1 MPEIFFGGL
10 GDVEKKEESSAPGS
24 LNYDV
29 VIIGG
34 GPSGLTAGMYTARAK
49 LKTLI
54 IEKMALGGQIII
66 TEWVENYP
74 GFEEGISGYDLG
86 RRFENHARK
95 YGAEIVMD
103 EVLSVAEDG
112 DDKLVKTTEKTYR
125 CKVLLIAT
133 GASPHKLGVPGEAEL
148 TGRGVS
154 YCGTCDAAFFKDKEV
169 VVIGGGDTAVQE
181 AIFLSKFAS
190 KVTIIHRR
198 DRLRAIQIMQ
208 DQAKANPKISF
219 IWNAVVEKINGTKS
233 VESVTIK
240 DLKTGAVSDF
250 RTDGC
255 FIFVGID
262 PQTQFLQ
269 GQLEQDEQGYIIVDQ
284 EGRTSKEGIFACGD
298 CVSQLLRQIA
308 TAVGRGA
315 ATAYAAQQYLEQKE
329 MASSRK

>member
-1 MPEIFFGGL
+1 MPDIFLGGL
-10 GDVEKKEESSAPGS
+10 GDLVKKDEPSTPNS
-24 LNYDV
+24 LDYDV
-29 VIIGG
+29 IIVGG
-34 GPSGLTAGMYTARAK
+34 GPSGLTAGMYTARAR

-54 IEKMALGGQIII
+54 IEKMAPGGQIII

-74 GFEEGISGYDLG
+74 GLEEGITGYDLG
-86 RRFENHARK
+86 RKFENHAK
-95 YGAEIVMD
+95 KFGAEIVMD
-103 EVLSVAEDG
+103 EVLTVTEEGEWKS
-112 DDKLVKTTEKTYR
+112 VKTTEKTYR
-125 CKVLLIAT
+125 CKALLIAT
-133 GASPHKLGVPGEAEL
+133 GASPHKLGVPGEIEL

-154 YCGTCDAAFFKDKEV
+154 YCGTCDAAFFKNKEV

-181 AIFLSKFAS
+181 ALFLTKFAS

-198 DRLRAIQIMQ
+198 DKLRAIQIMQ

-219 IWNAVVEKINGTKS
+219 IWDSVVEKINGSKT

-240 DLKTGAVSDF
+240 NIKTGTTSDF

-255 FIFVGID
+255 FVFVGID
-262 PQTQFLQ
+262 PQTKFLQ
-269 GQLEQDEQGYIIVDQ
+269 GQLKQDESGYIIVDQ
-284 EGRTSKEGIFACGD
+284 EGHTSKEGIFACGD

-329 MASSRK
+329 MASEKK